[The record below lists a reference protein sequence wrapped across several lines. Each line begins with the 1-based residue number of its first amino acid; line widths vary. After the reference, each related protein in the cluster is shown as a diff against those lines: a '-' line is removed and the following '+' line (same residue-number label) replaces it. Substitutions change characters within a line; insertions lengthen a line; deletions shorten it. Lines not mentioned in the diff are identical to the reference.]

1 MTKSDWKPFVL
12 SESKQARSGALM
24 RFEARPGKEQAP
36 RSGQQ
41 GDGGEGEGSSTFA
54 QGTVS
59 TGHSGW
65 PGQWTAIRRVLKGE
79 GRERSR
85 GWGRAC
91 GRELR
96 TDREESEQILFNN
109 NPALLFLNIFIFF

>member
-1 MTKSDWKPFVL
+1 MTKSDWKPFLL

-36 RSGQQ
+36 RYGQQ
-41 GDGGEGEGSSTFA
+41 GDGGEGEGRVTLLKVQFPLVT
-54 QGTVS
+54 QG
-59 TGHSGW
+59 
-65 PGQWTAIRRVLKGE
+65 GQGNGTAIRRVLIGE

-91 GRELR
+91 GGELR
-96 TDREESEQILFNN
+96 TERKVRKCCLRIIQLYFS
-109 NPALLFLNIFIFF
+109 